1 MLVHG
6 FGLLSLQQIE
16 ANVFPDNEASMRV
29 LTKTGFNKTGTSIN
43 PAPARGG
50 DREVVVYH
58 VTRADFARAV
68 LAAAVGRT

>member
-1 MLVHG
+1 
-6 FGLLSLQQIE
+6 
-16 ANVFPDNEASMRV
+16 MRV

-50 DREVVVYH
+50 DREVVVYQ